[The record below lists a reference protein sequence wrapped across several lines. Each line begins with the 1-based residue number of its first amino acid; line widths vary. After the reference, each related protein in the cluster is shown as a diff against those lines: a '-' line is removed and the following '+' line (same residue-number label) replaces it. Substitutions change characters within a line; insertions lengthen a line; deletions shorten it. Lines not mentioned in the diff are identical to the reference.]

1 MTVIAAE
8 DFHDAITLGERACNP
23 DRIHGCLR
31 AGVYE
36 APTRQLPSRSEKFG
50 DDVGIFCWGREVCA
64 ESHAALHRF
73 GDDRVRVPLH
83 HAADAVVDVKVLVPI
98 NVPDVLAE
106 PALEIDGVRRAA
118 LIAGW
123 DTANERLLRSD
134 VGGPRGLGPRVEASG
149 FSSGQ
154 CGNPSRVNLD
164 GWSNRGQVAMGS
176 GWARRSEHLERFDC
190 HTSHPFAAESAP
202 QTC

>member
-8 DFHDAITLGERACNP
+8 DFHDAVTLGERACNP
-23 DRIHGCLR
+23 NRIHGCLGAR
-31 AGVYE
+31 VDE
-36 APTRQLPSRSEKFG
+36 APARELPARGKKFG
-50 DDVGIFCWGREVCA
+50 DDVGIFCWGREVCP

-73 GDDRVRVPLH
+73 GDDWMCVTLH

-106 PALEIDGVRRAA
+106 PALKIDGVRGAA

-123 DTANERLLRSD
+123 DTANERLLRSR
-134 VGGPRGLGPRVEASG
+134 VGRPRGLGPRVEASG

-164 GWSNRGQVAMGS
+164 GWSNWGQVAMGG
-176 GWARRSEHLERFDC
+176 GWAGWREHLERFDC
-190 HTSHPFAAESAP
+190 HTSHPFAADSAP